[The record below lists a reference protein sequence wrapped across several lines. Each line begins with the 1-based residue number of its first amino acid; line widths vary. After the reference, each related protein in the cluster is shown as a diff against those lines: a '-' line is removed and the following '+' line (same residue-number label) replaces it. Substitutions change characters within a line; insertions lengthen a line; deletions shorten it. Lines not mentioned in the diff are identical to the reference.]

1 MQALARV
8 RGPGASEGDDGPWR
22 RGEGVERGSL
32 RQEQVPDRGART
44 RGGGESRALARV
56 LGSPR
61 RMKGPEVKEGFRH
74 RGEKDT
80 EGARV
85 PEEDAGPDR
94 GARTQR
100 IGVVPRGRRV
110 PYTGGRALN
119 GGQLQVPD
127 TSSRTQR
134 VGRVPRRMEVPDADV
149 RALNGGPVRQ
159 VQVSATGA
167 RRLRGME
174 GLRSRKSFEKNG
186 GGEKGW
192 RSLKRTGMSR
202 EG

>member
-1 MQALARV
+1 M
-8 RGPGASEGDDGPWR
+8 
-22 RGEGVERGSL
+22 
-32 RQEQVPDRGART
+32 
-44 RGGGESRALARV
+44 
-56 LGSPR
+56 
-61 RMKGPEVKEGFRH
+61 
-74 RGEKDT
+74 
-80 EGARV
+80 
-85 PEEDAGPDR
+85 
-94 GARTQR
+94 
-100 IGVVPRGRRV
+100 
-110 PYTGGRALN
+110 N

-134 VGRVPRRMEVPDADV
+134 VGRVPRRMEVPDADG

-167 RRLRGME
+167 RTLRGME